1 MIRYQGRKF
10 RKRMEEE
17 ELNELI
23 KESFGRSGFNDLIQS
38 HVLSEL
44 LYSLINIDM
53 SLLISIDV
61 EFSWIKNAGWT
72 NRIECPKSKKGVF
85 EVGLRSTF
93 TIAFNFAS

>member
-44 LYSLINIDM
+44 LYSLI
-53 SLLISIDV
+53 
-61 EFSWIKNAGWT
+61 KY
-72 NRIECPKSKKGVF
+72 
-85 EVGLRSTF
+85 
-93 TIAFNFAS
+93 